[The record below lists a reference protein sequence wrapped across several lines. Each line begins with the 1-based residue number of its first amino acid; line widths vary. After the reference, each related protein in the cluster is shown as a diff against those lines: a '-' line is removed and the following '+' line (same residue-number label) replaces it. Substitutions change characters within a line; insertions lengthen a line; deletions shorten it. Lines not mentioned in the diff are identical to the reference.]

1 MAGRPDVSCPLPP
14 DPPGIRALVCEAIG
28 KIRARSKFQNFK
40 ISGVGSKQGRGKVEA
55 GSILGRGRVDA
66 KSSSQRCFFVYNWV
80 SSARSYRV
88 PAIVYTVK
96 AHLYRKKHRSKFQNF
111 KVSKFQTLDL
121 F

>member
-55 GSILGRGRVDA
+55 GSILSRNESMLSRAPSG
-66 KSSSQRCFFVYNWV
+66 V
-80 SSARSYRV
+80 SLCTIGSHPLAPTDY
-88 PAIVYTVK
+88 
-96 AHLYRKKHRSKFQNF
+96 L
-111 KVSKFQTLDL
+111 L
-121 F
+121 